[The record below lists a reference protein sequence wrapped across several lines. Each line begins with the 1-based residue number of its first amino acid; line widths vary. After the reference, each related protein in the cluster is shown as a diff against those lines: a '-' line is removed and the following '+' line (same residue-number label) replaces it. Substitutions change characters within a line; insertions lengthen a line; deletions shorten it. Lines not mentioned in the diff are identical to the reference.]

1 MEWSQELGEEMWR
14 RTSNAEKEDCAVLG
28 ADCREGCCE
37 EGAGEGLGGRLREP
51 WLGDG
56 ERIG

>member
-1 MEWSQELGEEMWR
+1 
-14 RTSNAEKEDCAVLG
+14 VLG
-28 ADCREGCCE
+28 ADYREDCYE
-37 EGAGEGLGGRLREP
+37 EGAGGGEGGKLREP